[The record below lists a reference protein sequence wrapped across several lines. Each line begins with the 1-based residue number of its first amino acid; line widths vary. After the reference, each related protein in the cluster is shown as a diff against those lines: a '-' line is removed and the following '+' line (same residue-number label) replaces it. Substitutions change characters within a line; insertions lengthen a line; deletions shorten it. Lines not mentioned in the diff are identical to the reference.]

1 MSVEK
6 GMNQMSI
13 IRVLSAGA
21 PKGGV
26 ARTAELFEK
35 TTGHSFEI
43 TFTPAPRIKETV
55 EGGTAEA
62 DVVVAAAPAVEAFE
76 AQGRTI
82 TGVMTVIGSIKA
94 GVVVRVGAHE
104 PDLSSAESLKTEL
117 LAADSLVR
125 NEASSGLYIASMI
138 EAMGIAEAVGDKTVC
153 LPTGGDV
160 LDHLAQ
166 SELEREIGFGQLTE
180 IRRLEPEGK
189 IKLVGALP
197 KEVENITTYA
207 AAPLAQAVDGD
218 AAKAYVEFLA
228 GSDAGEILRAS
239 GVE

>member
-1 MSVEK
+1 MSK
-6 GMNQMSI
+6 

-35 TTGHSFEI
+35 NTGDTFEI
-43 TFTPAPRIKETV
+43 TFATAPKIREAV
-55 EGGTAEA
+55 DAGAAEA
-62 DVVVAAAPAVEAFE
+62 DVVVANAEAVEEFE
-76 AQGRTI
+76 AEGRTI

-104 PDLSSAESLKTEL
+104 PDITSAESLKQAL
-117 LAADSLVR
+117 LEADSLVR
-125 NEASSGLYIASMI
+125 NEASSGLYIARMI
-138 EAMGIAEAVGDKTVC
+138 EAMGINEAVADKTVC

-160 LDHLAQ
+160 LDHLAA
-166 SELEREIGFGQLTE
+166 SGIDKEIGFGQVTE
-180 IRRLEPEGK
+180 IRRLEPEGR
-189 IKLVGALP
+189 IRLVGALP

-207 AAPLAQAVDGD
+207 AAPLVDAADEDAAQA
-218 AAKAYVEFLA
+218 YVQFLA
-228 GSDAGEILRAS
+228 SIDAQKILRAS